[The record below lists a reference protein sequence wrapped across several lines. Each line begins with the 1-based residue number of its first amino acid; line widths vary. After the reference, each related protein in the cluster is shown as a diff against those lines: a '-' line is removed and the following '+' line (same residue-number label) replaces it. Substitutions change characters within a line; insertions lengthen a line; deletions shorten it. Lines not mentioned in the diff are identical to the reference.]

1 MRTMQMVIMVARV
14 AADPDMRFLPDGR
27 CVTRFTVAT
36 DRLRPAEA
44 PETAPAT
51 DWHRVV
57 CWEKLG
63 QVAGEYL
70 RKGRLVYVEG
80 RINYRSFETRDGQ
93 TRYLA
98 EIVAGNL
105 LLLDRPPAEALGAAP
120 SDAPQADTVYRGSD
134 GRAVAVPSVAA
145 QSTESPPP
153 PPPPPPARPTGGRRS

>member
-1 MRTMQMVIMVARV
+1 MSTMQMVMMVARV

-27 CVTRFTVAT
+27 CVTRFTAAT
-36 DRLRPAEA
+36 DRHRPAGA
-44 PETAPAT
+44 PEATPAT

-63 QVAGEYL
+63 QIAGEYL

-80 RINYRSFETRDGQ
+80 RLSYRSFETRDGQ
-93 TRYLA
+93 TRHLA

-105 LLLDRPPAEALGAAP
+105 LLLDRPPAETLGAAP
-120 SDAPQADTVYRGSD
+120 SDASDAEDCDVGGD
-134 GRAVAVPSVAA
+134 GRAVGVPSVAA
-145 QSTESPPP
+145 PSNES